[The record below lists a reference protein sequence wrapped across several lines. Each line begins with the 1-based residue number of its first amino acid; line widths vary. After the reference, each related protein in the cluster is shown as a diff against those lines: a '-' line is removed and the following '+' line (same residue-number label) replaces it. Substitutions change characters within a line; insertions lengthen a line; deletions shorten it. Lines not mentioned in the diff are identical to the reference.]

1 MKEFK
6 EFLKANKKESSIR
19 LMYDVET
26 YQYNTK
32 NAENEPS
39 QFKNCVYSVALS
51 YIDKKDIKVVIFPN
65 FKEMFDT
72 ILQAFENKK
81 CGYSCQS
88 TIQLIAHNSNKYDNH
103 FMRNDLIYYYNCAVD
118 NLFLKSATDN
128 INTTKKTTLKKEDKK
143 ALILEKRV
151 KSSNNLEMDI
161 YLEGIHFITVDNYLK
176 TQTTLRTIGTKL
188 LKANLIHESELK
200 TDFNYTEFNVK
211 HDMTIEQSKSYAIDI
226 FTNLLNESHF
236 TYIKNDVIILGKCV
250 QYYDTIFPNFDYNLR
265 TFTSNILKIYN
276 KNNLSS
282 FQLLNSI
289 TLNNKKMNISYT
301 DFKLGKY
308 NYYDYLKNFFKG
320 GLNFYNDKHVGK
332 IVENCFSID
341 INSSYPYVM
350 HHFQIPTFLKKFS
363 EKPLELKQEKEYFY
377 FMEVDY
383 QEFNDLLL
391 LIPSIN
397 IRKMLVKYYR
407 MDNSVFIN
415 SNTIK
420 IIELFSTQKI
430 DNLNVLSYV
439 AYECVDFGAKDE
451 IEKNYF
457 IKTQGGQENVI
468 EMKSPYEYTI
478 TAKKNNNPY
487 TREEIDNSKVILNGI
502 YGIPSLRAYF
512 NLFRLGTDGNIYNM
526 ENGYKN
532 TERNILFSAFVT
544 SQALYNLLYPLSF
557 LSYTDIDNYF
567 IYCDTDSLY
576 LKKECIK
583 DLPQE
588 LFDSIS
594 LGKWDIEHEN
604 IEYMYVLNHKKY
616 ALYDKKIIVKSGGI
630 PHNAF
635 NVDMCFQEFVK
646 QEFYDGKEI
655 KNIKSIFTKEKQIAI
670 YESYTK
676 MVKGNGYP
684 SLITKRRN
692 EQKKQL
698 IKQIRKETKNDFGS
712 DILYIESDIC
722 ALGQSDIYPKKHN
735 TKNTQSLKA
744 LISNHEYIKSLIL

>member
-32 NAENEPS
+32 KAEKEPS
-39 QFKNCVYSVALS
+39 QYKNCVYSVALS
-51 YIDKKDIKVVIFPN
+51 YIDKTDIKVVLFPDFN
-65 FKEMFDT
+65 EMFDT
-72 ILQAFENKK
+72 ILNAFMTKK
-81 CGYSCQS
+81 GVYSCQS

-103 FMRNDLIYYYNCAVD
+103 FMRNDLIYYYNCKVD

-128 INTTKKTTLKKEDKK
+128 INTTKKTTIKKEDKK

-161 YLEGIHFITVDNYLK
+161 YLNGIHFITVDNYLK
-176 TQTTLRTIGTKL
+176 TQTTLKTIGTKL
-188 LKANLIHESELK
+188 LKANLINEDELK
-200 TDFNYTEFNVK
+200 TDFNYTEFNVED
-211 HDMTIEQSKSYAIDI
+211 DMTIKQAKQYATDI
-226 FTNLLNESHF
+226 FYNRLNESHY
-236 TYIKNDVIILGKCV
+236 TYIKNDVILLGRCV

-289 TLNNKKMNISYT
+289 TINNKKMNISYT
-301 DFKLGKY
+301 DFSIKNY
-308 NYYDYLKNFFKG
+308 NFYDYLKKFFKG

-341 INSSYPYVM
+341 INSSYPFVM
-350 HHFQIPTFLKKFS
+350 HNFKIPTFLKKYS
-363 EKPLELKQEKEYFY
+363 EKESELTQEKEYFY
-377 FMEVDY
+377 FMELDY

-391 LIPSIN
+391 LIPSLV

-420 IIELFSTQKI
+420 IIEMFSNQQIHTIQT
-430 DNLNVLSYV
+430 LSYV
-439 AYECVDFGAKDE
+439 AYECVPFGAMDE

-457 IKTQGGQENVI
+457 IKTQGGQENI
-468 EMKSPYEYTI
+468 IDMESPYQYTI
-478 TAKKNNNPY
+478 TQEKNQNPF

-557 LSYTDIDNYF
+557 LDSHLIDKAF
-567 IYCDTDSLY
+567 VYCDTDSLY
-576 LKKECIK
+576 LKKECLTQ
-583 DLPQE
+583 LPPSI
-588 LFDSIS
+588 FDSIA

-604 IEYMYVLNHKKY
+604 IEFMYVLNHKKY
-616 ALYDKKIIVKSGGI
+616 ALYDEKIIIKSGGI

-635 NVDMCFQEFVK
+635 NTDMTFQEFI
-646 QEFYDGKEI
+646 QSEFYDGKEI

-670 YESYTK
+670 YESTTK
-676 MVKGNGYP
+676 MVQGGKYP

-692 EQKKQL
+692 EQKELL
-698 IKQIRKETKNDFGS
+698 IKQVRKETKNDFSS
-712 DILYIESDIC
+712 DILYIESDLC
-722 ALGQSDIYPKKHN
+722 TLGQSDIYPVKHPH
-735 TKNTQSLKA
+735 KNKQTLKA
-744 LISNHEYIKSLIL
+744 LITNHEYIKSLIY